1 MAEAVRRSLRPG
13 RDRPAAPLARPRDLR
28 LPPAAGRAQRRG
40 VAGSPR
46 SRHRL
51 PPATPRSPA
60 WSRSS

>member
-13 RDRPAAPLARPRDLR
+13 RDRPAAPLARPRDPR

-46 SRHRL
+46 SRA
-51 PPATPRSPA
+51 PPT
-60 WSRSS
+60 SRYPQVTGLKPIL